1 MLRTII
7 VKFIEQARNDGFI
20 RFKDGNR
27 INYCRYNIEKIDFTT
42 ALNSI
47 NTKDVT
53 DWDANLNFKER
64 NFVKDNKEKII
75 NDVKIFDNNHIL

>member
-7 VKFIEQARNDGFI
+7 FKIIQQAREDGFI

-27 INYCRYNIEKIDFTT
+27 INFSRYNIEKIHFTT
-42 ALNSI
+42 AIYSI

-53 DWDANLNFKER
+53 DWDANLNYNER
-64 NFVKDNKEKII
+64 EFVKDNKEKFI
-75 NDVKIFDNNHIL
+75 NEIKNFDNNHTL

>member
-7 VKFIEQARNDGFI
+7 VKFIEQARHDGFI

-42 ALNSI
+42 ALN
-47 NTKDVT
+47 
-53 DWDANLNFKER
+53 NLNYNER
-64 NFVKDNKEKII
+64 QFVKDNKKKII
-75 NDVKIFDNNHIL
+75 NEIKNFDNHNTL

>member
-7 VKFIEQARNDGFI
+7 VKFIEQARHDGFI

-47 NTKDVT
+47 NNKDVT
-53 DWDANLNFKER
+53 DWDANLNYNER
-64 NFVKDNKEKII
+64 QFVKDNKKKII
-75 NDVKIFDNNHIL
+75 NEIKNIYNHNTL

>member
-1 MLRTII
+1 MFRTII
-7 VKFIEQARNDGFI
+7 FKFIRQAREEGFI

-47 NTKDVT
+47 NNKDVT
-53 DWDANLNFKER
+53 DWDANLNYNER
-64 NFVKDNKEKII
+64 QFVKDNKKKFI
-75 NDVKIFDNNHIL
+75 NEIKNFDNNHTL